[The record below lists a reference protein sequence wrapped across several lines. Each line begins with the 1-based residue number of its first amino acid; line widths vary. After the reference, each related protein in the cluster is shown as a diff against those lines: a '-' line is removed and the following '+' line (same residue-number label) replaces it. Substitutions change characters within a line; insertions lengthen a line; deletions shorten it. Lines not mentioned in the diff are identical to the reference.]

1 MSKKKNKKSKGV
13 KIMEEKIITE
23 EPVVE
28 VAEEVTEEPVV
39 EAVEEPVVE
48 VAEEGTEE
56 PVVEVAE
63 EVTEEPVVEA
73 VEEGVVIPT
82 LLNVRNLPNKE
93 SEIIRVLNKDD
104 EVKIIGTENDFFIV
118 ELDDGLI
125 GYCVKDFIAKNN

>member
-13 KIMEEKIITE
+13 KIMEEKII
-23 EPVVE
+23 
-28 VAEEVTEEPVV
+28 
-39 EAVEEPVVE
+39 
-48 VAEEGTEE
+48 TEE